1 MLPLFKEQRRL
12 ALRLNQLS
20 RIQQARHVVSQ
31 RLRLTLTA
39 TTGNRQRT
47 PDIGLL
53 IILRDTNALLV
64 EAGQIVL
71 RQGMTLFGCS
81 REESRRL
88 VEILWRATPFLE
100 HQTKLVL
107 SPCMPLIHGQ
117 AIPGSRLLVIQLDDT
132 TRFIQH
138 RQIVLRIRVPQ
149 ISGLPEQLQST
160 GIIDVTTESMQ
171 THLGQLGATLRIT
184 LGGRLAEPAIRL
196 LVILLHPQPLPVHH
210 PQAVLRLGK
219 SFGGDA
225 AIEGEGLQIILQHTL
240 SQLIEPPQCQIGLL
254 VALFG

>member
-20 RIQQARHVVSQ
+20 RIQQARHIVSQ

-39 TTGNRQRT
+39 TTGNRQRA

-53 IILRDTNALLV
+53 VILWDTNALLI
-64 EAGQIVL
+64 ETSQIVL
-71 RQGMTLFGCS
+71 RQGMTLLGSS
-81 REESRRL
+81 REEGRSL
-88 VEILWRATPFLE
+88 VEILRRSTPFLE

-107 SPCMPLIHGQ
+107 CPRMTLIYGQ
-117 AIPGSRLLVIQLDDT
+117 AIPSSRLLVIQLDDPAS
-132 TRFIQH
+132 FIQH
-138 RQIVLRIRVPQ
+138 RQVVLRIRIPQ
-149 ISGLPEQLQST
+149 IGSLAKQLQST

-196 LVILLHPQPLPVHH
+196 LVILLHPNPCRYIIPRRFCASAN
-210 PQAVLRLGK
+210 P
-219 SFGGDA
+219 SA
-225 AIEGEGLQIILQHTL
+225 ATRR
-240 SQLIEPPQCQIGLL
+240 
-254 VALFG
+254 